1 VSAFPFFALLSFITV
16 AASAA
21 ELIPFAG
28 TATNLNPG
36 WKWLREDPSAWRITN
51 GLLEV
56 RVQPGNMWGPANN
69 AKNVLIIP
77 LERTNELEITAT
89 LQHRPTEQYEQAD
102 LVWYYADGNMV
113 KLGPELVD
121 GRFSVVMGREEGD
134 RARTISIN
142 PIPDGA
148 VDVKFIVKADQITG
162 FYRDSGADTW
172 KNAGSCSVPALPG
185 VAPRLSLQFYQG
197 PAKVEHWARVK
208 RLAINA
214 TSEQQK

>member
-1 VSAFPFFALLSFITV
+1 MSAYPLFALLSFITV

-21 ELIPFAG
+21 ELIPFAE
-28 TATNLNPG
+28 TTTNLNTG
-36 WKWLREDPSAWRITN
+36 WKWLREDPSAWRLTN
-51 GLLEV
+51 RVLEV

-69 AKNVLIIP
+69 AKNVLLIP
-77 LERTNELEITAT
+77 LERTNEVEITAT
-89 LQHRPTEQYEQAD
+89 LEHRPTEQYEQAD
-102 LVWYYADGNMV
+102 LVWYYADSHMV

-121 GRFSVVMGREEGD
+121 GRFSIVMGREGAD

-142 PIPDGA
+142 PIAAGA

-162 FYRDSGADTW
+162 LYRESGADTW
-172 KNAGSCSVPALPG
+172 NNAGSCSVPAMPG

-208 RLAINA
+208 RLAISA
-214 TSEQQK
+214 SSGQQK

>member
-1 VSAFPFFALLSFITV
+1 VSAYPLFALLSLVTL

-28 TATNLNPG
+28 TTTNLNSN
-36 WKWLREDPSAWRITN
+36 WKWLREDASAWRITN
-51 GLLEV
+51 GVLEV

-69 AKNVLIIP
+69 AKNVLLIP
-77 LERTNELEITAT
+77 LQRTNEVEIVAT
-89 LQHRPTEQYEQAD
+89 IEHRPTEQYEQAD
-102 LVWYYADGNMV
+102 LVWYYADSHMV

-142 PIPDGA
+142 PIPAGA

-162 FYRDSGADTW
+162 FYRESGADTW
-172 KNAGSCSVPALPG
+172 KSAGSCSAPALAG
-185 VAPRLSLQFYQG
+185 VPPRVSLQFYQG
-197 PAKVEHWARVK
+197 PANVEHWARVK
-208 RLAINA
+208 RLVMDARSN
-214 TSEQQK
+214 Q